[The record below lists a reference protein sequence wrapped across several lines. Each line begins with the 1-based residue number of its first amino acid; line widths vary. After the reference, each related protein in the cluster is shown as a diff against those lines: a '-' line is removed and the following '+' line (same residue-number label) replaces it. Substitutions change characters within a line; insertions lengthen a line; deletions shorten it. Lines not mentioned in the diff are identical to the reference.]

1 MQYILS
7 DVDVIS
13 IIDKN
18 TELFSQNSMLKDAI
32 RMLGWGIIKILKKVA
47 SSAEFVFD
55 KAFSLIDIT
64 TWLPVTEFG
73 KSFSPV
79 FKVVL
84 CLSIF
89 AIALMLLFKNEKL
102 NINPIVSIILFF
114 FVTMSGVTVI
124 GELNEVVKLGKEEIK
139 GNQINSVN
147 SIIRNDFYDLLYI
160 DKKQGLAKLESE
172 EPVRYDSLSDKDIE
186 YINIT
191 EVINPNSEHLT
202 TKEATNILGKY
213 VFLLNGEKTEVEVYN
228 GFGWNSKDDADFG
241 NQFYYRYSY
250 NFWTIALGLLVI
262 ILIYLLSGY
271 KEVQLIYDILV
282 SSILA
287 PIFSSD
293 MSSSAKIKKIL
304 IGIRDGYISMLFIVL
319 NIRMFFFFKEFLAT
333 AVPSNPLVRI
343 ILEFF
348 VALVVIDGPNV
359 MEKLTG
365 RDVGM
370 KAGLGGVIASV
381 YAAKMAKDGAI
392 NTMRTVKNTGQAA
405 GRMINN
411 MKDKYGSSERKDMPG
426 TIGGNADKDKTI
438 SMPGAANGQENRMN
452 ENGVTNEKGTDE
464 KGTNDISNKVPEGE
478 SKQKENDMK
487 KQKKPDDSPQ
497 KKNMDAMKGHIDSMK
512 KNGISGEEKNNQM
525 NNPNRNPSIAKDMK
539 KDEIPE
545 DNKNRQIVNAANK
558 PSETN
563 GINKKDEI
571 PEGNKNR
578 QIVSAA
584 NNPSENNGINK
595 KESSELKGKTS
606 KFETSSSKE
615 PKGKKKEDKSK

>member
-18 TELFSQNSMLKDAI
+18 TELFSQNSMFKDAI
-32 RMLGWGIIKILKKVA
+32 RMLGWGIIKILRKVA
-47 SSAEFVFD
+47 SSAKFAFN

-73 KSFSPV
+73 KSFSPT

-114 FVTMSGVTVI
+114 FVTMSGTTVI
-124 GELNEVVKLGKEEIK
+124 GELNEVVKLGKEEIE
-139 GNQINSVN
+139 GNQINSIN
-147 SIIRNDFYDLLYI
+147 SIIKNDFYDLLYI

-172 EPVRYDSLSDKDIE
+172 EPVRYESLSNKDIE
-186 YINIT
+186 YININ

-202 TKEATNILGKY
+202 TKGAKDILGKY
-213 VFLLNGEKTEVEVYN
+213 VFVLNGEKTEEEVYN

-250 NFWTIALGLLVI
+250 NFWTISLGLIVI

-319 NIRMFFFFKEFLAT
+319 NIRMYFFFKEFLAT

-343 ILEFF
+343 ILELF

-381 YAAKMAKDGAI
+381 YATKMAKDGAI
-392 NTMRTVKNTGQAA
+392 NTIRTVKNTGQVA

-438 SMPGAANGQENRMN
+438 SMPGAANGQEDRMN
-452 ENGVTNEKGTDE
+452 ENGVTNEKE
-464 KGTNDISNKVPEGE
+464 TNDISNKVPEGE

-487 KQKKPDDSPQ
+487 KQKKPEDSPQ

-525 NNPNRNPSIAKDMK
+525 NNSERNHSIAKNM
-539 KDEIPE
+539 
-545 DNKNRQIVNAANK
+545 
-558 PSETN
+558 
-563 GINKKDEI
+563 KKDEI

-584 NNPSENNGINK
+584 NNPSENK